1 MIINSLAS
9 FASSS
14 QSESLR
20 LGGARLKL
28 EVFHHDVDVGGDVD
42 GIGVDGS
49 YMKEVTGDMQ
59 DRVESLGE
67 SLLWQVEAAR
77 LRSRS

>member
-20 LGGARLKL
+20 LGGARLRMRS
-28 EVFHHDVDVGGDVD
+28 HDVDVGGDVD
-42 GIGVDGS
+42 GIGGDGT

>member
-1 MIINSLAS
+1 MRS
-9 FASSS
+9 
-14 QSESLR
+14 
-20 LGGARLKL
+20 
-28 EVFHHDVDVGGDVD
+28 HDVDVGGDVD
-42 GIGVDGS
+42 GIGGDS
-49 YMKEVTGDMQ
+49 TYMKEVTGDMQ

>member
-28 EVFHHDVDVGGDVD
+28 EVFHHDVDVGGVGGVGGGDVD
-42 GIGVDGS
+42 GING
-49 YMKEVTGDMQ
+49 M
-59 DRVESLGE
+59 
-67 SLLWQVEAAR
+67 
-77 LRSRS
+77 